1 MTSTYQ
7 ITVYQYAVKIS
18 IPALS
23 SKQKGIYLDVLIVD
37 LCVLLTFILILNQV
51 LYLLLSILF
60 YYLFGEINLYF
71 RDF

>member
-18 IPALS
+18 IPTLS